1 MWRKTKNPKI
11 EVSIPKYV
19 YVLKDIENMDASQ
32 FLTEEDI
39 VKLNINKEPIK
50 KLLLQKSLSLQL
62 EIWEQKWR
70 GKEEIAYELTN
81 ILVWLSK
88 ELDTLEEK
96 FEEYK
101 EKQQE
106 DLKN

>member
-1 MWRKTKNPKI
+1 MWKKTNNAQ
-11 EVSIPKYV
+11 SIPQYV
-19 YVLKDIENMDASQ
+19 YTLKQVEKMDASH
-32 FLTEEDI
+32 FLSEEDI
-39 VKLNINKEPIK
+39 VKINLNKEPFK

-70 GKEEIAYELTN
+70 WKEEIAYELTD

-88 ELDTLEEK
+88 ELDALQEK

-101 EKQQE
+101 RKQQE
-106 DLKN
+106 DLKK